1 MGMMDRGMMRMMAEC
16 PMMGVDMATHTEGR
30 IAFLKAEL
38 AITDVQKAAWDGYAA
53 ALAKNLQAM
62 QGTRQAMLKTM
73 EAKSPV
79 ERLDSHI
86 AAMEGRVA
94 VLKEVKPALDALYI
108 ALIDD
113 QKKKADQLLTG
124 MGCMM

>member
-1 MGMMDRGMMRMMAEC
+1 
-16 PMMGVDMATHTEGR
+16 
-30 IAFLKAEL
+30 
-38 AITDVQKAAWDGYAA
+38 
-53 ALAKNLQAM
+53 
-62 QGTRQAMLKTM
+62 MLKTM

>member
-1 MGMMDRGMMRMMAEC
+1 MM
-16 PMMGVDMATHTEGR
+16 
-30 IAFLKAEL
+30 K
-38 AITDVQKAAWDGYAA
+38 
-53 ALAKNLQAM
+53 
-62 QGTRQAMLKTM
+62 TR

-79 ERLDSHI
+79 EGLDNHI

-94 VLKEVKPALDALYI
+94 ALKNLKPALGTLYGALNE
-108 ALIDD
+108 D